1 MEDEKD
7 KIRKKI
13 IDLIN
18 NIDDLCVLVY
28 FYNYIKGKLKAGR

>member
-1 MEDEKD
+1 MEEEKD

-18 NIDDLCVLVY
+18 RVDDYSLLVY
-28 FYNYIKGKLKAGR
+28 FYNYIKCKIRAGR